1 MRSAVGILFFI
12 SLISCRTIKPNA
24 PEVNV
29 TYKDTTLVQ
38 SLSFIS
44 VPIEIDLQPY
54 FDETNAELP
63 TVFKGK
69 EEQCEGVSVDYEFHR
84 SPIQFEG
91 IGKELHYTVNGKYAL
106 KLSYCAKCTE
116 IFNNDG
122 NCLTPRIY
130 ATCGIKEPMRK
141 MRVSYKTEIGITD
154 DYSLVSKTQLK
165 EVKAISPCKITVFNY
180 NATDRIEKEV
190 TVALKELEVDIDK
203 EISSISLKE
212 DLAGVWDALKEP
224 IDMEGFGFF
233 AIRPKSISLSALE
246 YKGNKVSMNALL
258 SALPVVQLE
267 QPEPDTT
274 SLPYLSVHKEKEGF
288 NVEVDVIA
296 SYDSLNAILNR
307 SLAGQEMIL
316 KKKLIRFDSLAVYG
330 ALGNKISL
338 EVNFSG
344 DKRGTLY
351 LQGTPEIDTAN
362 QIVSLPDLEF
372 DLKTKHM
379 LLRSAKWLFDKKITQ
394 KVRESAVI
402 NINPYIDTLKL
413 SIAESLNGEI
423 EEGVH
428 MKGAIQSISLVDIHP
443 RSKDLFIR
451 ARAIGK
457 VEVKM

>member
-1 MRSAVGILFFI
+1 MRSLLGIALGLALF
-12 SLISCRTIKPNA
+12 SCKTIKPEA
-24 PEVNV
+24 PEVTV
-29 TYKDTTLVQ
+29 TDKEAVIAQ
-38 SLSFIS
+38 PLSFIS
-44 VPIEIDLQPY
+44 VPIKIDLQPY

-69 EEQCEGVSVDYEFHR
+69 EEQCEGVSVEYEFRR

-106 KLSYCAKCTE
+106 KLNYCAKCTE
-116 IFNNDG
+116 LFNDQG

-141 MRVSYKTEIGITD
+141 MRVAYRTEIGITE
-154 DYSLVSKTQLK
+154 DYSLISKTQLK
-165 EVKAISPCKITVFNY
+165 EVKALSPCKITVFNY
-180 NATDRIEKEV
+180 NATERIEKEV
-190 TVALKELEVDIDK
+190 TSALKEMEVDIDK

-212 DLAGVWDALKEP
+212 DLEGVWEALKEP

-233 AIRPKSISLSALE
+233 AIRPRSISLSELE
-246 YKGNKVSMNALL
+246 YNGNYVSMNALL

-267 QPEPDTT
+267 QPELDTT
-274 SLPYLSVHKEKEGF
+274 ALPYLSVHKEKEGF

-307 SLAGQEMIL
+307 SLSGQEMTL
-316 KKKLIRFDSLAVYG
+316 KNKLVVFDSLAVHG
-330 ALGNKISL
+330 AADSKISL

-344 DKRGTLY
+344 DKKGTLY
-351 LQGTPEIDTAN
+351 LQGTPEIDTSN

-372 DLKTKHM
+372 DLKTKNM
-379 LLRSAKWLFDKKITQ
+379 LLRSAKWMFDKKITQ

-402 NINPYIDTLKL
+402 DINPYIDTLKL

-423 EEGVH
+423 EEGVF
-428 MKGAIQSISLVDIHP
+428 MKGSIESISLQDIHP

-457 VEVKM
+457 VQVNM

>member
-1 MRSAVGILFFI
+1 MRIVIGITLALTLF
-12 SLISCRTIKPNA
+12 SCKTIKPEA
-24 PEVNV
+24 PEVKV
-29 TYKDTTLVQ
+29 TNKDTVITQ
-38 SLSFIS
+38 PLSFIS
-44 VPIEIDLQPY
+44 VPIRIDLQPY

-69 EEQCEGVSVDYEFHR
+69 EEQCEGVSVEYEFRR

-106 KLSYCAKCTE
+106 KLNYCAKCTE
-116 IFNNDG
+116 LFNDNG

-141 MRVSYKTEIGITD
+141 MRVAYRTEIGITE
-154 DYSLVSKTQLK
+154 DYSLISKTQLK
-165 EVKAISPCKITVFNY
+165 ELKAISPCKITVFNY
-180 NATDRIEKEV
+180 NATERIEKEV
-190 TVALKELEVDIDK
+190 TSALKELEVDIDK
-203 EISSISLKE
+203 EISAISLKE
-212 DLAGVWDALKEP
+212 DLGGVWEALKEP

-233 AIRPKSISLSALE
+233 AIRPRSISLSELE
-246 YKGNKVSMNALL
+246 YKGNFVTMNALL

-267 QPEPDTT
+267 KPDLDTT
-274 SLPYLSVHKEKEGF
+274 SLPYLSVHKEKDGF

-307 SLAGQEMIL
+307 SLSGQEMTL
-316 KKKLIRFDSLAVYG
+316 KNKLIVFDSLSVHG
-330 ALGNKISL
+330 AADNKISL

-344 DKRGTLY
+344 DKKGTLY
-351 LQGTPEIDTAN
+351 LQGTPEIDTSN

-372 DLKTKHM
+372 DLKTKNM
-379 LLRSAKWLFDKKITQ
+379 LLRSAKWMFDKKITQ

-402 NINPYIDTLKL
+402 DINPYIDTLKL

-423 EEGVH
+423 EEGVF
-428 MKGAIQSISLVDIHP
+428 MKGSIESISLQDIHP

-457 VEVKM
+457 VEVNM